1 MKTHPLPLLLRSP
14 RWFGFCSLVLLGA
27 LLAACTRHRLH
38 SSPAH
43 DPAEPSLALVA
54 RPWFRIGVGVHDALP
69 QRPEDHALL
78 LRHFRVVTPENSLKP
93 VAVQPRE
100 NEWHFATPDAFVA
113 FAERHRLQVVGHCLV
128 WAKDDRTPPW
138 FYPQGDTPADR
149 QLLLQRM
156 SNHIHTV
163 VRRYR
168 GRIAE
173 WDVVNEALDDGNHWL
188 RPSGWTRLCD
198 DEFIAWAFR
207 WAHQADPR
215 ALLIYNDYHNELP
228 AKREK
233 CLRLLRRLREQNVPV
248 HAVGLQGHYEIDQVP
263 FEELERTYDALRA
276 LGLKAVISELDID
289 MIPRA
294 RWWADGGR
302 YREELARLD
311 PYREGLPPDLLDR
324 QARQYAR
331 LFRLFRRH
339 ADVVERVSFW
349 NLHDGQS
356 WLNYF
361 PWRRVNHPL
370 LFDRHGRPKP
380 AFYAVVDALRE
391 S

>member
-1 MKTHPLPLLLRSP
+1 MKAHPHPSLRSL
-14 RWFGFCSLVLLGA
+14 RWPGLCGLALLGVLLQ
-27 LLAACTRHRLH
+27 ACTRHGLQTRSAH
-38 SSPAH
+38 VSP
-43 DPAEPSLALVA
+43 EPSLAAVA
-54 RPWFRIGVGVHDALP
+54 ERWFRIGVGVHDALP

-93 VAVQPRE
+93 AAVQP
-100 NEWHFATPDAFVA
+100 
-113 FAERHRLQVVGHCLV
+113 
-128 WAKDDRTPPW
+128 WAKDDRPPSW
-138 FYPQGDTPADR
+138 FYPPGDTPADR

-168 GRIAE
+168 GRITE

-188 RPSGWTRLCD
+188 RPSGWSRFCD

-207 WAHQADPR
+207 WTHQADPQ

-233 CLRLLRRLREQNVPV
+233 CLRLLRRLREQNVPI

-263 FEELERTYDALRA
+263 FEELERTFDALRA

-311 PYREGLPPDLLDR
+311 PYRDGLPPELLDR
-324 QARQYAR
+324 QAQQYAR

-361 PWRRVNHPL
+361 PWQRVNHPL
-370 LFDRHGRPKP
+370 LFDRNGRPKP
-380 AFYAVVDALRE
+380 AFYAVVEALRE